1 MIVIKS
7 VEDSLALRNEACV
20 EHLNYKQNAATEKM
34 DMVDNAESNLAK
46 SISMSIFSE
55 ASDLESIMAS
65 LDQCKTDDIE
75 SIFDD
80 IDINT

>member
-1 MIVIKS
+1 M
-7 VEDSLALRNEACV
+7 EPA
-20 EHLNYKQNAATEKM
+20 LNYNQNAATEKM
-34 DMVDNAESNLAK
+34 ELDMVDNADSNLAK

-75 SIFDD
+75 SIFYDVDD
-80 IDINT
+80 INS

>member
-1 MIVIKS
+1 
-7 VEDSLALRNEACV
+7 
-20 EHLNYKQNAATEKM
+20 M
-34 DMVDNAESNLAK
+34 DMVDNADSNLAK

-80 IDINT
+80 VDINT

>member
-1 MIVIKS
+1 M
-7 VEDSLALRNEACV
+7 N
-20 EHLNYKQNAATEKM
+20 NQNAATEKM
-34 DMVDNAESNLAK
+34 DMVDNADSNLAK

-65 LDQCKTDDIE
+65 PDQCKTDDIE

-80 IDINT
+80 VDINT